1 MSYWA
6 SKRVLVTGC
15 TGFVGGW
22 LTERLVN
29 EGAAVFGLVWE
40 ADPDAH
46 FFRGGLDGRI
56 TCVPGDIRDL
66 PLLTK
71 LLSDYDV
78 DTVFHL
84 AAQAIVTKANV
95 SPLVTYETNVDGTW
109 TLLEAVHRTAS
120 VRRVV
125 IASSDKVYGDQDDL
139 PYRESNPLCAAN
151 PYDVSKACADLIAQ
165 SYAKTFSLP
174 LAVVRCGNI
183 YGGGDLN
190 FDRLIP
196 GTIRA
201 ALRNENPLV
210 RSDGTFTRDYLYVAD
225 AVDAYLLLAQALDQ
239 ERFHGEAFNFGNERP
254 FTVLEVIARILELM
268 KSVHLAPVVQDVAT
282 AEIRHQYLS
291 STKARDRLG
300 WAPAYTLESG
310 LRETISWYKSFLPEI
325 APETARA

>member
-6 SKRVLVTGC
+6 GKRVLVTGC

-22 LTERLVN
+22 LTQRLVD
-29 EGAAVFGLVWE
+29 EGAAVLGLIWE
-40 ADPDAH
+40 VDPDAC
-46 FFRGGLDGRI
+46 FYRGGLDNRI
-56 TCVPGDIRDL
+56 TCIPGDVRDL

-71 LLSDYDV
+71 VLAHGRI

-84 AAQAIVTKANV
+84 AAQAIVTRANL
-95 SPLVTYETNVDGTW
+95 SPLETFETNTRGTW
-109 TLLEAVHRTAS
+109 ALLEAARGVGS
-120 VRRVV
+120 LRRIVV
-125 IASSDKVYGDQDDL
+125 ASSDKVYGEQEDL
-139 PYRESNPLCAAN
+139 PYGESSPLCAVN
-151 PYDVSKACADLIAQ
+151 PYDVSKACADLIAL
-165 SYAKTFSLP
+165 SYAKTFRLP

-201 ALRNENPLV
+201 ALRNENPIV

-225 AVDAYLLLAQALDQ
+225 AVDAYLLLARALDQ
-239 ERFHGEAFNFGNERP
+239 ERLYGEAFNFGNELP
-254 FTVLEVIARILELM
+254 FTVLEVVSQILDLIGCR
-268 KSVHLAPVVQDVAT
+268 HLAPVVRDVAT

-291 STKARDRLG
+291 STKARGRLG
-300 WAPAYTLESG
+300 WAPAYSLESG
-310 LRETISWYKSFLPEI
+310 LRETISWYEGFLSEK